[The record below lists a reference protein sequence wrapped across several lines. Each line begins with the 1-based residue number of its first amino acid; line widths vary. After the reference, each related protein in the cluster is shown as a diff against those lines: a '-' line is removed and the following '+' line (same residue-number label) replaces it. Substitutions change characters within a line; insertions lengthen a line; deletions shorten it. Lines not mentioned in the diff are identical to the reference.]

1 MKQLFFNLLGL
12 ALITLFVSAQIPE
25 STRGFLNSTDNNYIS
40 SAFKNVHVEKI
51 DERQMELF
59 PEEEKSKTGISFH
72 QGNWDEVLETAKKE
86 NKPIF
91 LDISASWC
99 APCKLLKANTF
110 TDPEVGEFYNT
121 NFINVA
127 FDGEKG
133 EGVLLADKFK
143 ISAYPTLLFVNPDGQ
158 IIAKVEGYKSPEQ
171 FIKLGKQIKN
181 K

>member
-25 STRGFLNSTDNNYIS
+25 STRGFLNPTDNNYIS
-40 SAFKNVHVEKI
+40 SASQNVHIKKMDVKQA
-51 DERQMELF
+51 DFF
-59 PEEEKSKTGISFH
+59 PEAEKSKKGISFH
-72 QGNWDEVLETAKKE
+72 QGNWKEALETAKKE

-99 APCKLLKANTF
+99 GPCKLLKANTF
-110 TDPEVGEFYNT
+110 TDPEVGEFYNA

-158 IIAKVEGYKSPEQ
+158 IIAKVEGYKNPEQ
-171 FIKLGKQIKN
+171 FIKLGEQIK
-181 K
+181 KL